1 MSLTVDSIFS
11 LLETAQ
17 FGAYAVSLDQTIV
30 FWNRAAERILGYQA
44 HEVLGRHCYEVFSGA
59 TGGSDGDDC
68 RRGCPSLTALRAGRL
83 PSQIATQ
90 MVSASG
96 ERRPVLLTPAI
107 IAGSD
112 GRSAV
117 VLHLFSDESAGSES
131 GSEMAHGP
139 GEVSEGLPHAARL
152 TKRELEVL
160 KLVSS
165 GWETPRIASELNIS
179 PHTVLNHIRH
189 FRRKLGAPTKL
200 DAVVSAIRMGILP
213 ID

>member
-11 LLETAQ
+11 LLATAQ

-30 FWNRAAERILGYQA
+30 FWNRAAERILGFRA
-44 HEVLGRHCYEVFSGA
+44 HDVLGLHCYEVFSGA
-59 TGGSDGDDC
+59 TPGVENGDC
-68 RRGCPSLTALRAGRL
+68 RQGCPSLIALREGRL
-83 PSQIATQ
+83 PSQMAMQ
-90 MVSASG
+90 MVSASNQLKS
-96 ERRPVLLTPAI
+96 VLLTPAV
-107 IAGSD
+107 IAGTD
-112 GRSAV
+112 GRTPVIVHFFTDDST
-117 VLHLFSDESAGSES
+117 SDVSDSESTPRPVGVAGS
-131 GSEMAHGP
+131 HRP
-139 GEVSEGLPHAARL
+139 AARL

-160 KLVSS
+160 RLVSS
-165 GWETPRIASELNIS
+165 GWETPRIANELNIS